1 VGSLK
6 VSSVDAA
13 GGDWLIYIGARV
25 SRSSKTLEKM
35 LEEVSPER
43 ISGLL
48 SRLLKM
54 GHLSVFEHSLA
65 RVWLE
70 CDPRELRELLFD
82 WKFVEATHVDERMWL
97 VSLNPRTAI
106 EMLNSHDDWIKDL
119 AKEVL
124 KRFPAV
130 AEAAGLGGGAPEV
143 PEVHVRSASR
153 EGIKVHLLSSHPWED
168 PRHGFHAFLIEGI
181 SRVCS
186 HQFVRHRS
194 LSFTQQSQRVAE
206 VVDYYLPGHLD
217 EATREIMRREVER
230 ALQLYYRLMDSGV
243 KMEDARYILPQA
255 CVTRMVVS
263 GRDSAWMHFLR
274 LRLSPEAQRE
284 IRIVAELISDLS
296 GLRVSESA

>member
-1 VGSLK
+1 MRVER
-6 VSSVDAA
+6 VEVA
-13 GGDWLIYIGARV
+13 GGDWLIYVGARV
-25 SRSSKTLEKM
+25 SRSSKSLEKM
-35 LEEVSPER
+35 LEEASPTR

-48 SRLLKM
+48 TKLLRM

-70 CDPRELRELLFD
+70 CDPDELRDLLFD
-82 WKFVEATHVDERMWL
+82 WKFVEATQVDERRWL
-97 VSLNPRTAI
+97 VSLNPRTAL
-106 EMLNSHDDWIKDL
+106 EMLNSNNARLKDL

-130 AEAAGLGGGAPEV
+130 AEAAGLGEGVPEV
-143 PEVHVRSASR
+143 PEVCVESEER
-153 EGIKVHLLSSHPWED
+153 EGIRVHLLSSYPWED

-217 EATREIMRREVER
+217 GAIREIMRHEVER

-255 CVTRMVVS
+255 CVTRMFVS
-263 GRDSAWMHFLR
+263 GRDSAWLNFLR

-296 GLRVSESA
+296 GLQASESV

>member
-1 VGSLK
+1 MRVER
-6 VSSVDAA
+6 VEVA
-13 GGDWLIYIGARV
+13 GGDWLIYVGARV
-25 SRSSKTLEKM
+25 SRSSKSLEKM
-35 LEEVSPER
+35 LEEASPTR

-48 SRLLKM
+48 TKLLRM

-70 CDPRELRELLFD
+70 CDPGELRNLLFD
-82 WKFVEATHVDERMWL
+82 WKFVEATQVDERRWL
-97 VSLNPRTAI
+97 VSLNPRTAL
-106 EMLNSHDDWIKDL
+106 EMLNSNDTRVKDL

-130 AEAAGLGGGAPEV
+130 AEAAGLGKGVPEV
-143 PEVHVRSASR
+143 PEVCVESEVR
-153 EGIKVHLLSSHPWED
+153 EGIRVHLLSSHHWED

-217 EATREIMRREVER
+217 DAIREIMRHEVER

-255 CVTRMVVS
+255 CVTRMFVS
-263 GRDSAWMHFLR
+263 GRDSAWLNFLR

-296 GLRVSESA
+296 GLQASGSV